1 MSPRQVVNGTLTL
14 GLVAFLLVAPWL
26 LALSGID
33 FWLAILTEILIWGL
47 FASSANLLLGQ
58 VGLLSFGQAL
68 FFGFGMYGIGIG
80 IDRFGLGLWPAL
92 GFAMIASIAIA
103 TFVGI
108 FAVRLTWHYFAII
121 TVVFSLVFYYLALR
135 LKPITGGDDGLSF
148 SAPAIF
154 SFGDTRVSL
163 NDEVA
168 QYFFVL
174 GLVAL
179 AFALQAWLS
188 ATPLGRSFAA
198 VRESERKAALHGI
211 NVLLVRWIAFV
222 VAGGLAGLAGALFA
236 LFGRYASASYM
247 FYHVSGE
254 AVVWTIIGGTGTLF
268 GPLIGAGLL
277 TMMREELSTRWDH
290 YPILVGAL
298 VIVTVLVAPRGIA
311 GSWNAMLDALCR
323 RRERP

>member
-1 MSPRQVVNGTLTL
+1 VNGTLSVL
-14 GLVAFLLVAPWL
+14 LLLFLVGAPWL
-26 LALSGID
+26 LSLSGVE
-33 FWLAILTEILIWGL
+33 FWLAVLTEILIWGL

-80 IDRFGLGLWPAL
+80 IDRFGLSLWPAL
-92 GFAMIASIAIA
+92 AIA
-103 TFVGI
+103 LVASVGVAGFVGA
-108 FAVRLTWHYFAII
+108 FAVRLTWHYFAIM

-148 SAPAIF
+148 PAPEIL
-154 SFGDTRVSL
+154 SFAGHTWNFNNGVD
-163 NDEVA
+163 

-174 GLVAL
+174 LLVGLGV
-179 AFALQAWLS
+179 ALQAWLR
-188 ATPLGRSFAA
+188 ATPLGRNFAA
-198 VRESERKAALHGI
+198 VRESERKAALLGV

-222 VAGGLAGLAGALFA
+222 IAGGIAGLAGGLYS

-254 AVVWTIIGGTGTLF
+254 AVVWTIIGGTGTLA
-268 GPLIGAGLL
+268 GPFLGAGLFTL
-277 TMMREELSTRWDH
+277 MREELSSRWEH

-298 VIVTVLVAPRGIA
+298 VILTVLLAPQGIA
-311 GSWNAMLDALCR
+311 GTWNAALAALG
-323 RRERP
+323 RRERL